1 MQYFFIQRDAQNFQ
15 LMKKIIL
22 ILLVALGY
30 QPVFAQKDV
39 KKYRENTPLSIEQLA
54 PLQLTPEAEK
64 AFEKQQPTVEP
75 LFKAKQTI
83 KSIPSVA
90 IPPKGMPTGFKIIT
104 QERGLPTMISGSLLT
119 PRSGKNAPLV
129 ARCGDYLEQ
138 VKSVMRIQNPNDE
151 FVVKS
156 ERTDDLGQ
164 RHVRMAQRFKNIPVW
179 GSEIILH
186 EKNGT
191 LDLLNGG
198 YFPTPSVKSVVP
210 TLAATQAEVA
220 VREDLGKKMTLK
232 TLSQEQKKYIG
243 GEQFRSELVIFH
255 VEDRLESE
263 RLAWH
268 VVAYPNMMHR
278 WEYFVDAESGVVL
291 DSYRASCDF
300 LGHIHDQLCTSHD
313 HAQTADL
320 KKNEEKITSNSAS
333 LNSPT
338 PSMDGKTVANNLD
351 LVDSTRRINTYQIG
365 QNYLLI
371 DASRSMF
378 SATQSRLPQEPVGA
392 IVTLDNRNADGGA
405 EAYFITTTT
414 NNWADKKAVSAHYN
428 AGRAYEYFNSVFKRN
443 SIDGNGGNVLS
454 FINVTDEGV
463 QMDNAFWN
471 GEAMFYGNGD
481 RVFKPLAGALD
492 VAGHEIGH
500 GVIQNTANLR
510 YQGESGALN
519 ESFADIFGA
528 MIDRADW
535 KMGEDII
542 KDTRTFPSG
551 ALRDLQ
557 NPNNG
562 VAKGQPA
569 WQPAKYSE
577 RFTGTGDNGGV
588 HINSGIPNR
597 AYYLFA
603 TNTAVGKD
611 RAEQIFYRALDV
623 YLTATSKF
631 IDLRASVE
639 KSCADL
645 FPNNAAILS
654 AAQTAFTTVEIGS
667 GGNTGGTTQPTL
679 PTNTGKDWLLHV
691 SDDQTELLLTD
702 YASTLTTQL
711 RQFTFFDKGVLS
723 RPSITDDGTK
733 AVFVGTDKFVYFVD
747 INWTTNQFTQA
758 QKLLTTGNWKNAAIS
773 KDGTRVVLNRST
785 QDSTAR
791 QLVVYN
797 IAAKTQKVF
806 TLFNPTT
813 SDKQTRTNEVQFS
826 DAIEWDYSGEFV
838 MYDAFNEIPIAGTSK
853 TINYWDIG
861 FISVWD
867 NAAKTFGQGEIFK
880 MFSGLPENTSVG
892 NATFAKKSPNIIA
905 FDYIEEDA
913 DDNFIGFLLYGA
925 NIETG
930 DLSTSDDGIFRND
943 ALGVPSFSNLDD
955 KLLFTTKGIAD
966 TNILALAT
974 IDLAADKIN
983 PKSGS
988 RIPVLL
994 EDAQKGSWFNNAKRV
1009 ISSATELTPIAFQL
1023 APNPFGD
1030 NIALTFE
1037 SEKNAQGAV
1046 EITDLL
1052 GKLVARHPLSILS
1065 GKNNF
1070 SLKTETLARGTYL
1083 LRLTFDQ
1090 KMSIQKIVKM

>member
-1 MQYFFIQRDAQNFQ
+1 MKIWLKNVAQN
-15 LMKKIIL
+15 L
-22 ILLVALGY
+22 
-30 QPVFAQKDV
+30 
-39 KKYRENTPLSIEQLA
+39 
-54 PLQLTPEAEK
+54 
-64 AFEKQQPTVEP
+64 
-75 LFKAKQTI
+75 
-83 KSIPSVA
+83 
-90 IPPKGMPTGFKIIT
+90 
-104 QERGLPTMISGSLLT
+104 ERS
-119 PRSGKNAPLV
+119 A
-129 ARCGDYLEQ
+129 
-138 VKSVMRIQNPNDE
+138 
-151 FVVKS
+151 
-156 ERTDDLGQ
+156 
-164 RHVRMAQRFKNIPVW
+164 
-179 GSEIILH
+179 
-186 EKNGT
+186 
-191 LDLLNGG
+191 
-198 YFPTPSVKSVVP
+198 
-210 TLAATQAEVA
+210 
-220 VREDLGKKMTLK
+220 
-232 TLSQEQKKYIG
+232 KKYIG
-243 GEQFRSELVIFH
+243 GEQFRSDLVIFH
-255 VEDRLESE
+255 VEDRLEGE

-278 WEYFVDAESGVVL
+278 WEYFVDAESGVIL

-300 LGHIHDQLCTSHD
+300 LGHIHDQLCASHN
-313 HAQTADL
+313 HAHAPERPE
-320 KKNEEKITSNSAS
+320 NETRFNQNA
-333 LNSPT
+333 LPT
-338 PSMDGKTVANNLD
+338 VANVLTTMDGKTIANALD
-351 LVDSTRRINTYQIG
+351 LVDSTRRLNTYQIG
-365 QNYLLI
+365 QNYYLI
-371 DASRSMF
+371 DANRAMF
-378 SATQSRLPQEPVGA
+378 NATQSSLPQKPVGA
-392 IVTLDNRNADGGA
+392 IVTLDSRNSDGGDQA
-405 EAYFITTTT
+405 FFITTTT
-414 NNWADKKAVSAHYN
+414 NAWADKKAVSAHYN
-428 AGRAYEYFNSVFKRN
+428 AGRAYEYFSSVFKRN

-454 FINVTDEGV
+454 FINVTDEGA

-481 RVFKPLAGALD
+481 QVFKPLAGALD

-603 TNTAVGKD
+603 TNAAVGKD

-623 YLTATSKF
+623 YLITTSKF

-645 FPNNAAILS
+645 FPGNANILA
-654 AAQTAFTTVEIGS
+654 AAQTAFATVEIGA
-667 GGNTGGTTQPTL
+667 GGNAGGGTTQPTL

-702 YASTLTTQL
+702 YASTLTAQL
-711 RQFTFFDKGVLS
+711 RQFSFFDKGVYS

-733 AVFVGTDKFVYFVD
+733 AVFVGEDKFVYFID

-773 KDGTRVVLNRST
+773 KDGSRVVLNRFT
-785 QDSTAR
+785 ADSTAR

-797 IAAKTQKVF
+797 IATRTQKVF

-813 SDKQTRTNEVQFS
+813 SDKQTKTNEVQFS
-826 DAIEWDYSGEFV
+826 DALEWDYSGEFV
-838 MYDAFNEIPIAGTSK
+838 MYDAFNEIPIAGTNQ

-880 MFSGLPENTSVG
+880 LFSGLPENTSVG

-905 FDYIEEDA
+905 FDFIEEDS

-930 DLSTSDDGIFRND
+930 DLSASDEGIFRND

-955 KLLFTTKGIAD
+955 KILFTTKGIAD

-983 PKSGS
+983 PKPNS

-1009 ISSATELTPIAFQL
+1009 ITSATELTPIAFQL
-1023 APNPFGD
+1023 APNPFSD
-1030 NIALTFE
+1030 NILLTFE
-1037 SEKNAQGAV
+1037 AEKMHKARSKSWICSA
-1046 EITDLL
+1046 
-1052 GKLVARHPLSILS
+1052 KLWHDTPSV
-1065 GKNNF
+1065 F
-1070 SLKTETLARGTYL
+1070 
-1083 LRLTFDQ
+1083 
-1090 KMSIQKIVKM
+1090 